1 MLCLRVVTLNQL
13 QAFVLVARLGSVTA
27 AARALGVSEPA
38 VAAALASLRR
48 QLGDPLVER
57 GPSGMVLSPGGRR
70 LVGIASQMVALGVE
84 AEAAVRQASGAPER
98 LRITSTGAIAESS
111 APALLDAFT
120 SRSAGID
127 VSLAVVQGVE
137 MPALLTERLCDVALG
152 PHLGSDG
159 DLESIPL
166 LRYRLVVVA
175 GPNNRLAARTSLG
188 AKDLAAETWLVDP
201 DVNDPTCA
209 PGRILERLGVPA
221 AQIRVFPSQ
230 AAAWLAAEE
239 GQGIALAALHLVTT
253 ELNRGSLRLL
263 DVTGFPLDLLWYAT
277 MLRPERRSPATSALR
292 HFLSTPIAT
301 HAMHA
306 PSSGTPPGRFRPPV
320 HVTIW
325 S

>member
-1 MLCLRVVTLNQL
+1 MLGLEAMTLNQL
-13 QAFVLVARLGSVTA
+13 QAFVLVARLGSLTA

-57 GPSGMVLSPGGRR
+57 GPSGMALSPAGRR
-70 LVGIASQMVALGVE
+70 LVGLASQMVALGVE
-84 AEAAVRQASGAPER
+84 AEAAVRQANGAPER

-120 SRSAGID
+120 SRAAAIE
-127 VSLAVVQGVE
+127 VSLVVVQGVE
-137 MPALLTERLCDVALG
+137 MPALLAERLCDVALG
-152 PHLGSDG
+152 PRLSGDG

-166 LRYRLVVVA
+166 LRYRLAVVA
-175 GPNNRLAARTSLG
+175 GPTHRLAARSSLG
-188 AKDLAAETWLVDP
+188 PKALATETWLVDP
-201 DVNDPTCA
+201 DANDPTCA
-209 PGRILERLGVPA
+209 PGQVLERLGVPETR
-221 AQIRVFPSQ
+221 IRVFPSQ

-239 GQGIALAALHLVTT
+239 GQGVALAALHLVTT
-253 ELNRGSLRLL
+253 ELTRGSLRLL
-263 DVTGFPLDLLWYAT
+263 EVTGFPVELLWYAT
-277 MLRPERRSPATSALR
+277 MLRPERRSPAASALR
-292 HFLSTPIAT
+292 HFLATPAAT